1 MRFPASLGL
10 AAMLLLGASSGTRA
24 AEPRIALVMGNGA
37 YDTAPLANPPNDAK
51 LMAGTL
57 ARLGFEVIERRDG
70 DQATMKRAIQ
80 EFGARLE
87 RAGPAAIGLF
97 FYAGHGVQLNGRN
110 YLIPTRARIER
121 DSDLE
126 IEAVSAD
133 WVLEQ
138 MRYARNRLNLV
149 ILDACRNNPFARSFR
164 SADRGL
170 AKMDAPAGVLIAY
183 STAPGDVAADGN
195 SRNSPYTEALARA
208 VGEPNL
214 PVEQVFKRTR
224 IAVLGAT
231 AGRQTPWESSSL
243 TGDFYFAGGVG
254 AAGASARTQASR
266 RRPPHRRRPPAAP
279 RPASGTRRSP
289 SGRACRTAGTRRI
302 SRLTSRS
309 IRAGVFAGLARA
321 RLAGLPP
328 KRAAPD
334 ADVCS
339 LPVGRWKTSGNNIP
353 VEGEVAIQA
362 DRTVAWWKGPG
373 DRLPAVSG
381 TWSCDPAARRFV
393 FTWGHGSVDTL
404 TLSADGRTLQG
415 ENQLGIQI
423 RQTRLR

>member
-1 MRFPASLGL
+1 MRFPARLGL
-10 AAMLLLGASSGTRA
+10 ATVVLLLGAGGPALA

-37 YDTAPLANPPNDAK
+37 YDTAPLANPPNDAR
-51 LMAGTL
+51 LMTASL
-57 ARLGFEVIERRDG
+57 ARLGFEVLERRDA

-80 EFGARLE
+80 EFGTRLE

-110 YLIPTRARIER
+110 YLIPTRSRIER

-138 MRYARNRLNLV
+138 MRYARNRLNIV

-183 STAPGDVAADGN
+183 STAPGDVAADGDA
-195 SRNSPYTEALARA
+195 RNSPYTAALVQAI
-208 VGEPNL
+208 GEPNQ

-243 TGDFYFAGGVG
+243 TGDFYFAGGPGANGASRPAGG
-254 AAGASARTQASR
+254 AA
-266 RRPPHRRRPPAAP
+266 AAP
-279 RPASGTRRSP
+279 SASVPG
-289 SGRACRTAGTRRI
+289 SGENRARGEHPEVVFWQGVQD
-302 SRLTSRS
+302 SRDAADFEAYLAQYPR
-309 IRAGVFAGLARA
+309 GVFAGLARA
-321 RLAGLPP
+321 RLAALR
-328 KRAAPD
+328 KHRATT
-334 ADVCS
+334 ADVCA
-339 LPVGRWKTSGNNIP
+339 LPFGRWKARGNDIP
-353 VEGEVAIQA
+353 IEGEIAIQE
-362 DRTVAWWKGPG
+362 DRTVLWWKSPG

-404 TLSADGRTLQG
+404 TLSTDGRTLQG
-415 ENQLGIQI
+415 QNQLGIRI
-423 RQTRLR
+423 RQTRLP